1 MGKREQQINGLE
13 LVSIRLV
20 KDIPILSD
28 NPVTSP
34 QDAVRLL
41 GSCMCD
47 MDREVVCV
55 INLRTDGIPINCNFA
70 SMGAV
75 DWAVAHPREIFKS
88 SILSN
93 AASILMLHNHPSG
106 KPQPSKADIML
117 TDRLIRAGEIL
128 GIPVLDHIIVGRNG
142 IFFSLKKGDI
152 LERVEIDY
160 KEECKDLSFT
170 KPTVRGKPLMPKI

>member
-13 LVSIRLV
+13 VVSIRLV

-106 KPQPSKADIML
+106 KPQPSKEDIML

-128 GIPVLDHIIVGRNG
+128 GIPVLDHIAEKIILASPVREEVPDSGTHPNKLEG
-142 IFFSLKKGDI
+142 IIFATFLVI
-152 LERVEIDY
+152 
-160 KEECKDLSFT
+160 
-170 KPTVRGKPLMPKI
+170 